1 MTTVD
6 LEKRVTAIEQ
16 QLAELRAAGNLRGG
30 AATHPVA
37 ALEKIH
43 GTFENDEAF
52 REAARLGKKWR
63 KAQDVKGGRRKAKR
77 K

>member
-1 MTTVD
+1 MTTID
-6 LEKRVTAIEQ
+6 IEKRLTAIEQ
-16 QLAELRAAGNLRGG
+16 QLAELRAAGNARVT
-30 AATHPVA
+30 AAHPAA

-52 REAARLGKKWR
+52 REAARFGKKWR
-63 KAQDVKGGRRKAKR
+63 QAQDVKRGRRKAKR